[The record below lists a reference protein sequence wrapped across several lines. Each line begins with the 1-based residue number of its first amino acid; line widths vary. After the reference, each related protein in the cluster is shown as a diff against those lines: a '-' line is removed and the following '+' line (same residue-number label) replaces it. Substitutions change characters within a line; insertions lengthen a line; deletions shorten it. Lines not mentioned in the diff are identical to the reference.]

1 MNKKLNVYGK
11 NYTSQHGEDG
21 IIEYILSKCEVPKV
35 CVDIGA
41 WDGKNLSNVYTLWH
55 DKGWHG
61 ILVEAEKSR
70 EENIKKEYAGY
81 NINSF
86 NALVAGKGE
95 NSIDDLFIKNKLPG
109 NVGVISIDIDSYD
122 YYVWKNL
129 NYVNPSIV
137 IIEHNHTIP
146 AYIDYHDPE
155 GEVFLCC
162 SAKALENL
170 GFEKGYRLICCT
182 LTNSIFIKNDLFH
195 PDAFPDMN
203 AEGLFD
209 YSSCAGLRL
218 SGFTGRSCSKY
229 ADVYFGDVAGRD
241 RIISKI
247 RKMIFTLMGKRNS
260 IPAKVIDAYSSAG
273 ITII

>member
-1 MNKKLNVYGK
+1 MTNKLNIYGK

-41 WDGKNLSNVYTLWH
+41 WDGRNLSNVYTLWH

-70 EENIKKEYAGY
+70 EANIKKEYNGF
-81 NINSF
+81 NITSF
-86 NALVAGKGE
+86 NALIEVKGN
-95 NSIDDLFIKNKLPG
+95 NSIDDLFIKNNLPRD
-109 NVGVISIDIDSYD
+109 VGVLSIDIDSYD
-122 YYVWKNL
+122 YYVWKYL
-129 NYVNPSIV
+129 NFVNPSIV

-146 AYIDYHDPE
+146 AYIDYRDPE
-155 GEVFLCC
+155 GEVFLRC
-162 SAKALENL
+162 SAKALEFL
-170 GFEKGYRLICCT
+170 AAEKGYKLVCCT
-182 LTNSIFIKNDLFH
+182 LTNSIFIKNNMFS
-195 PDAFPDMN
+195 PEAFPDMN

-218 SGFTGRSCSKY
+218 SGFTGRSISNY
-229 ADVYFGDVAGRD
+229 ADVYFGSLARRD
-241 RIISKI
+241 RIISKMRKLVFLLLGRKI
-247 RKMIFTLMGKRNS
+247 R
-260 IPAKVIDAYSSAG
+260 IPENVKEACSSAG